1 MAAGKIK
8 FIIMLVTVILS
19 AAILL
24 LGCGSSV
31 NQSTDNDIVLPDIVF
46 VKYSYYPGEREYK
59 TGKFTGTSGYY
70 IDKNGYIKY
79 FEFEDQEDRPFIG
92 NYNGEFVEIDVEE
105 YSTLRKLSEF
115 TEKIR
120 QYSFDTQFDPI
131 PKEDLVNY
139 YKLLLKINSK
149 ENLKF
154 ESSNLCLVF
163 GSDCFYGVRT
173 NENNEEEYIVIYEGG
188 DMYYINENKY
198 ANDLYK
204 ELANVLY

>member
-1 MAAGKIK
+1 MFAKKIK
-8 FIIMLVTVILS
+8 FMIMLATVILS
-19 AAILL
+19 GAILL
-24 LGCGSSV
+24 SGCDSSV
-31 NQSTDNDIVLPDIVF
+31 NQSADNDIVLPDIVF
-46 VKYSYYPGEREYK
+46 VKYLYYPGEQEYK
-59 TGKFTGTSGYY
+59 TGTFEGTSGYY

-92 NYNGEFVEIDVEE
+92 DYNGEFVEIDAEE
-105 YSTLRKLSEF
+105 YSTLRKLREF
-115 TEKIR
+115 TEKIK
-120 QYSFDTQFDPI
+120 QYGFDTQFDPI

-154 ESSNLCLVF
+154 ESSYLCLVY
-163 GSDCFYGVRT
+163 GSYCFYGVRT

-198 ANDLYK
+198 AKDLYN
-204 ELANVLY
+204 ELADVLC